1 MKTEKSLSTKI
12 KDYVKTNLF
21 VEPYR
26 LSESRV
32 PQTGH
37 VIYSVHFKSNKK
49 NSYLTIASN
58 RNESEELDLMVSYLS
73 ADIQIDFEK
82 IYNTGLYKKYKSWS
96 HLIKNQELD
105 LVDYLSLIQVYDI
118 SLDNDKNFNPEV
130 TYRINYRDTVT
141 DEKDGRE
148 NKITIRDEYI
158 YISEYNNKVIFRSV
172 NHDYYD
178 IQDEDESIVK
188 IFDDKDEAEKFLFIS
203 LLEFVHFSKMNIIFA
218 DQISIEEF
226 KKCKTINEM
235 IDLYKKFIEV
245 QDMINI

>member
-1 MKTEKSLSTKI
+1 MKIEKSLSTKI
-12 KDYVKTNLF
+12 KNYVKKNLF

-26 LSESRV
+26 MSASSV

-37 VIYSVHFKSNKK
+37 VIYSVHFQSNKK

-58 RNESEELDLMVSYLS
+58 QNDSKELDLMVSYLS

-82 IYNTGLYKKYKSWS
+82 IYNTGLYEKYKNWS
-96 HLIKNQELD
+96 HLIKNKELD
-105 LVDYLSLIQVYDI
+105 LVDYFSSIQVYDI
-118 SLDNDKNFNPEV
+118 SLDNDKDFKTEV

-158 YISEYNNKVIFRSV
+158 YISECNNKVIFRSV

-203 LLEFVHFSKMNIIFA
+203 LIEFVHFSKMDIVFTE
-218 DQISIEEF
+218 QTSIEEF

-235 IDLYKKFIEV
+235 INLYKKFIEV